1 MTTSRSRI
9 LKNSTRSWTNLHHP
23 TSNVSLILWTC
34 REYSDTRDYQ
44 NDGQKGVLGANTV
57 SGPVWDVNV
66 TRPFGRCCI
75 EVQIDSV
82 SGVYSQSWG
91 VISRGVVR
99 YASEISAKQSHYVFW
114 RIRPC
119 PFWLRGNDSKHRLCN
134 KIQCESYTT
143 EKVGGQLSSGKDSSN
158 LDRKPTE
165 SNAALVVI
173 DPLFKEMLP
182 AAAVQQ
188 SLLPLVVHTQL
199 LPHLFCGDGFPLPLL
214 TFARSSATERFS
226 RSDCDEGYV
235 FVKSCEP

>member
-1 MTTSRSRI
+1 MCFGESDHVHSDFAETIANTDYA
-9 LKNSTRSWTNLHHP
+9 TRS
-23 TSNVSLILWTC
+23 
-34 REYSDTRDYQ
+34 
-44 NDGQKGVLGANTV
+44 KG
-57 SGPVWDVNV
+57 
-66 TRPFGRCCI
+66 
-75 EVQIDSV
+75 
-82 SGVYSQSWG
+82 
-91 VISRGVVR
+91 
-99 YASEISAKQSHYVFW
+99 
-114 RIRPC
+114 
-119 PFWLRGNDSKHRLCN
+119 
-134 KIQCESYTT
+134 ESYTT

-214 TFARSSATERFS
+214 TFARSSATERIS